1 MTDGYTKIVLTV
13 IAIMLTVMAVRD
25 LTPAVAQT
33 PVTHVILDKV
43 ETFAFNSVT
52 VPVEIKK

>member
-1 MTDGYTKIVLTV
+1 MTDRYTKIVLTV

-43 ETFAFNSVT
+43 ETLVRGRACAV
-52 VPVEIKK
+52 